1 MITEQ
6 ALLEAIA
13 ECQGERNP
21 NALTCRNLAAFYTIL
36 DHVSQE
42 PPVEI
47 QPVQSYSYDVE
58 PRYTGSDL
66 SVAIQEYGLSKVL
79 PVLDDLLDTV
89 QMTNPR
95 LYASFL
101 RKLNRPE

>member
-1 MITEQ
+1 MITEKD
-6 ALLEAIA
+6 LLEAIA

-21 NALTCRNLAAFYTIL
+21 DARTCRNLASFYTIL
-36 DHVSQE
+36 DHME
-42 PPVEI
+42 RENNNI
-47 QPVQSYSYDVE
+47 DIQSYSYDAE
-58 PRYTGSDL
+58 PRFTGSDL
-66 SVAIQEYGLSKVL
+66 SMAIQEYGLNAVL
-79 PVLDDLLDTV
+79 PILDDLLDTV